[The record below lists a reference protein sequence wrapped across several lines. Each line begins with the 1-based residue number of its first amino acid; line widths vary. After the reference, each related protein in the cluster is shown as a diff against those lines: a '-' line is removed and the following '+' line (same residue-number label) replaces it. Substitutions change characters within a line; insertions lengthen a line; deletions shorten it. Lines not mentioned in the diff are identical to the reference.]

1 MQESLAK
8 ILSFVAFIVL
18 GYILRRTGV
27 LKAET
32 FHAVSGLV
40 IYVTLPCVI
49 AANLNGIRIEGTMLL
64 IALFGF
70 AANILL
76 LTYAWILTL
85 RTKDRDMRDFIRL
98 NLGGFS
104 VGPFAVPY
112 VSAFYPSHGVLATCV
127 FDVGNV
133 IMSGGGTYALISG
146 SRVQTTFR
154 AAVKLIAS
162 KLVRSG
168 PLVAFAVMV
177 VLSLFSLE
185 LPQGVVE
192 IAKIGAA
199 ANAFLCMIMIGES
212 IDLSMTLK
220 KFLIVARI
228 VALRIIPCI
237 ALAWFAYHYIPADD
251 EVRKALVLTCLAP
264 MPAMSLIYTASLGLD
279 LAMAANLSSVC
290 VAVSIASM
298 SVALMIM

>member
-1 MQESLAK
+1 
-8 ILSFVAFIVL
+8 
-18 GYILRRTGV
+18 
-27 LKAET
+27 
-32 FHAVSGLV
+32 
-40 IYVTLPCVI
+40 
-49 AANLNGIRIEGTMLL
+49 
-64 IALFGF
+64 
-70 AANILL
+70 
-76 LTYAWILTL
+76 
-85 RTKDRDMRDFIRL
+85 
-98 NLGGFS
+98 
-104 VGPFAVPY
+104 
-112 VSAFYPSHGVLATCV
+112 
-127 FDVGNV
+127 
-133 IMSGGGTYALISG
+133 MSGGGTYALISG
-146 SRVQTTFR
+146 SRVQTTFS
-154 AAVKLIAS
+154 AAVNLIAS
-162 KLVRSG
+162 NLVRSG

-177 VLSLFSLE
+177 VLSLFSLK

-228 VALRIIPCI
+228 VALRIITCI

-264 MPAMSLIYTASLGLD
+264 MPAMSLIYTSSLWLV